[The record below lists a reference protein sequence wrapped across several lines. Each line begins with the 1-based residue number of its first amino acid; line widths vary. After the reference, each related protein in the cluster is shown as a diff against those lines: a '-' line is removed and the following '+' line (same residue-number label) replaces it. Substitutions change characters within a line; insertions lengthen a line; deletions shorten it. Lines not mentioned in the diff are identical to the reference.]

1 MRGVASRSQEMERRS
16 LSAHQAA
23 EPLNLLNDR
32 EEFHMRGTTTRRT
45 NRRIATAFLLVA
57 VASSL
62 VLQTQNVPTT
72 HAASREPV
80 RARHGIVA
88 STNEIA
94 SHVGVDIMKR
104 GGNAVDAAIAV
115 AFALAVTHPAAGNLG
130 GGGFMMIRLNDG
142 RTTAIDY
149 REMAPAAATRNIYLD
164 KNGKVIEGEGGS
176 IEGYRAAGVPGTV
189 RGMELA
195 LKKYGSGKMS
205 WAQLIE
211 PARRLAANGFNVT
224 YTLSRSLRG
233 SREYLSKYPETKR
246 IYLNNGKFHNEG
258 DVFVQPD
265 LAATFARLQQRG
277 PNEFYTGQTAQL
289 IAADMKRNNGLL
301 TLDDLRGYVAKERQ
315 PLRGN
320 YRGYEVISMPPPSSG
335 GAVLIEMLN
344 ILEGYD
350 FKKMDWAS
358 SNRYHLMTEAM
369 RRAFADRAEYMGDTD
384 FAKVPLAGLVDKR
397 YAAQLRN
404 TIDPERASSSE
415 QVKAG
420 KPVGYESDETT
431 HFTVVDADG
440 NAVANTYTLNN
451 SYGSAVVAKGTG
463 LIMNDEMDDFAAKP
477 GTPNLYGLIQGERN
491 AVAPRKRPLSAM
503 TPTFVLR
510 KDGSLWFTVGSPGGP
525 TIINTVLDVITNV
538 IDYGMNIQ
546 QAIDAPRIHHQWLP
560 DELVFE
566 PYGLSG
572 DTQNALTARGHKLAK
587 PRYLGD
593 AEGIMIEEKTGVRLG
608 ATDPRR
614 SDGLAVG
621 Y

>member
-1 MRGVASRSQEMERRS
+1 MKKMRPKLFMATRS
-16 LSAHQAA
+16 LLLISLIAVFCSTQIP
-23 EPLNLLNDR
+23 PL
-32 EEFHMRGTTTRRT
+32 
-45 NRRIATAFLLVA
+45 FLQ
-57 VASSL
+57 SS
-62 VLQTQNVPTT
+62 VKT

-94 SHVGVDIMKR
+94 SKVGVDIMKR

-130 GGGFMMIRLNDG
+130 GGGFMMIRLKDG

-149 REMAPAAATRNIYLD
+149 REMAPAAAARNIYLD
-164 KNGKVIEGEGGS
+164 QNGKVLEGEGGS

-195 LKKYGSGKMS
+195 LKKYGSGKLT

-211 PARRLAANGFNVT
+211 PARNLAMGFTVT
-224 YTLSRSLRG
+224 YTLARSLRG
-233 SREYLSKYPETKR
+233 NREYLSKYAETKR
-246 IYLNNGKFHNEG
+246 IYLNGGKFYNEG
-258 DVFVQPD
+258 DMFHQPD

-277 PNEFYTGQTAQL
+277 PNEFYEGQTARL
-289 IAADMKRNNGLL
+289 IVDDLKRHNGLMTMADM
-301 TLDDLRGYVAKERQ
+301 RGYVAKERET
-315 PLRGN
+315 LRGN
-320 YRGYEVISMPPPSSG
+320 YRGYEIVSMPPPSSG

-358 SNRYHLMTEAM
+358 SDRYHLMTEAM

-384 FAKVPLAGLVDKR
+384 FVKVPIAGLTDKK

-404 TIDPERASSSE
+404 TINPARASSSE

-420 KPVGYESDETT
+420 KPVGYESEETT
-431 HFTVVDADG
+431 HFTVVDTEG

-572 DTQNALTARGHKLAK
+572 DTQNALLARGHKFAK

-593 AEGIMIEEKTGVRLG
+593 AEGIMIEEKTGMRLG

>member
-1 MRGVASRSQEMERRS
+1 MMRVTRT
-16 LSAHQAA
+16 
-23 EPLNLLNDR
+23 
-32 EEFHMRGTTTRRT
+32 RGTIRLITTA
-45 NRRIATAFLLVA
+45 ILSVAITA
-57 VASSL
+57 SL
-62 VLQTQNVPTT
+62 TFQPDHGITT

-80 RARHGIVA
+80 RARHGVVA
-88 STNEIA
+88 ATNEIA
-94 SHVGVDIMKR
+94 SNVGVDIMKR

-130 GGGFMMIRLNDG
+130 GGGFMMIRLKDG

-164 KNGKVIEGEGGS
+164 QNGNVIEGEGGS

-195 LKKYGSGKMS
+195 LKKYGSGKLT
-205 WAQLIE
+205 WTQLIE
-211 PARRLAANGFNVT
+211 PARRLAANGFTVN
-224 YTLSRSLRG
+224 YNLSRSLRG
-233 SREYLSKYPETKR
+233 SREYLSKYAETKR
-246 IYLNNGKFHNEG
+246 IYLNNGKFYNEG

-289 IAADMKRNNGLL
+289 IAADMKRHQGLL

-358 SNRYHLMTEAM
+358 SERYHLMTEAM

-384 FAKVPLAGLVDKR
+384 FAKVPIAGLIDKK
-397 YAAQLRN
+397 YAAQLRT
-404 TIDPERASSSE
+404 TINPERASSSE

-420 KPVGYESDETT
+420 KPVGYESEETT
-431 HFTVVDADG
+431 HFTVVDTDG

-477 GTPNLYGLIQGERN
+477 GTANLYGLIQGERN

-572 DTQNALTARGHKLAK
+572 DTQNALIARGHKLAK

-593 AEGIMIEEKTGVRLG
+593 AEGIMIEEKTGMRLG

>member
-1 MRGVASRSQEMERRS
+1 MRVTRVRETLRLIMTAILAVAITAS
-16 LSAHQAA
+16 LSFQPQHG
-23 EPLNLLNDR
+23 N
-32 EEFHMRGTTTRRT
+32 TTR
-45 NRRIATAFLLVA
+45 
-57 VASSL
+57 
-62 VLQTQNVPTT
+62 
-72 HAASREPV
+72 AASREPV
-80 RARHGIVA
+80 RARHGVVA

-94 SHVGVDIMKR
+94 SNVGVDIMKR

-130 GGGFMMIRLNDG
+130 GGGFMMIRLRDG
-142 RTTAIDY
+142 RATAIDY
-149 REMAPAAATRNIYLD
+149 REMAPAAATHNIYLD
-164 KNGKVIEGEGGS
+164 KDGNVIEGEGGS

-195 LKKYGSGKMS
+195 LKKYGSGKMTWS
-205 WAQLIE
+205 QLIE
-211 PARRLAANGFNVT
+211 PARRLAANGFRVN
-224 YTLSRSLRG
+224 YTLARGLRG
-233 SREYLSKYPETKR
+233 NREYLSKYAETKR
-246 IYLNNGKFHNEG
+246 IYLNNGKFYNEG

-265 LAATFARLQQRG
+265 LAATFARLQRRG

-289 IAADMKRNNGLL
+289 IAADMKRHNGLL

-358 SNRYHLMTEAM
+358 SDRYHLMTEAM

-384 FAKVPLAGLVDKR
+384 FVKVPIAGLIDKK
-397 YAAQLRN
+397 YATQLRN
-404 TIDPERASSSE
+404 GINPERASTSE

-420 KPVGYESDETT
+420 KPLGYESEETT
-431 HFTVVDADG
+431 HFTVVDAEG

-451 SYGSAVVAKGTG
+451 SFGSAVVAKGTG

-593 AEGIMIEEKTGVRLG
+593 AEGIMIEEKTGMRLG

>member
-1 MRGVASRSQEMERRS
+1 
-16 LSAHQAA
+16 
-23 EPLNLLNDR
+23 
-32 EEFHMRGTTTRRT
+32 
-45 NRRIATAFLLVA
+45 
-57 VASSL
+57 
-62 VLQTQNVPTT
+62 
-72 HAASREPV
+72 
-80 RARHGIVA
+80 
-88 STNEIA
+88 
-94 SHVGVDIMKR
+94 MKR

-130 GGGFMMIRLNDG
+130 GGGFMMIRLKDG

-149 REMAPAAATRNIYLD
+149 REMAPAAATHNIYLD
-164 KNGKVIEGEGGS
+164 KNGNVIQGEGGS

-195 LKKYGSGKMS
+195 LKKYGSGKLS
-205 WAQLIE
+205 WSQLIE
-211 PARRLAANGFNVT
+211 PARRLAADGFTVT
-224 YTLSRSLRG
+224 RTLARSLRG
-233 SREYLSKYPETKR
+233 RREITQGTETVEEDRYYLATYPETKR
-246 IYLNNGKFHNEG
+246 IYLNNGKLYNEG
-258 DVFVQPD
+258 DLFRQPD
-265 LAATFARLQQRG
+265 LAATFGRLQRGG
-277 PNEFYTGQTAQL
+277 PNEFYEGQTARM
-289 IAADMKRNNGLL
+289 IADDMQRHNGLI
-301 TLDDLRGYVAKERQ
+301 TMVDMRGYVAKERA

-350 FKKMDWAS
+350 LKKMDAAS
-358 SNRYHLMTEAM
+358 SDRYHLMTEAM

-384 FAKVPLAGLVDKR
+384 FVKVPIAGLTDKK
-397 YAAQLRN
+397 YAAQLRS
-404 TIDPERASSSE
+404 TINNDHASTSE

-420 KPVGYESDETT
+420 KPLGYESEETT
-431 HFTVVDADG
+431 HFTVVDEDG

-463 LIMNDEMDDFAAKP
+463 IIMNDEMDDFAAKP

-525 TIINTVLDVITNV
+525 TIINTVFDVITNV
-538 IDYGMNIQ
+538 IDFNMNIQ

-560 DELVFE
+560 DELVYE

-572 DTQNALTARGHKLAK
+572 DTQKALTARGHKLGKK

-593 AEGIMIEEKTGVRLG
+593 CEGIMIEEKTGVRLG

>member
-1 MRGVASRSQEMERRS
+1 MKTMACHHLRLISTVLCLAVLTPVLFR
-16 LSAHQAA
+16 A
-23 EPLNLLNDR
+23 PLQS
-32 EEFHMRGTTTRRT
+32 TT
-45 NRRIATAFLLVA
+45 L
-57 VASSL
+57 
-62 VLQTQNVPTT
+62 
-72 HAASREPV
+72 AASREPV
-80 RARHGIVA
+80 RARHGVVA
-88 STNEIA
+88 STNEVA
-94 SHVGVDIMKR
+94 SRVGVDIMKR

-130 GGGFMMIRLNDG
+130 GGGFMMIRLKDG

-149 REMAPAAATRNIYLD
+149 REMAPAAATHDIYLD
-164 KNGKVIEGEGGS
+164 KHGNVIKGEGGS
-176 IEGYRAAGVPGTV
+176 VEGYRAAGVPGTV

-195 LKKYGSGKMS
+195 LKKYGSGKLS
-205 WAQLIE
+205 WAQLVE
-211 PARRLAANGFNVT
+211 PARRLAANGFTVT
-224 YTLSRSLRG
+224 RTLARSLRG
-233 SREYLSKYPETKR
+233 KREVIQGGETVEEDRYYLATYPETKR
-246 IYLNNGKFHNEG
+246 IYLNNGKLYNEG
-258 DVFVQPD
+258 DLFRQPD
-265 LAATFARLQQRG
+265 LAATFARLQHGG
-277 PNEFYTGQTAQL
+277 PNEFYEGQTARM
-289 IAADMKRNNGLL
+289 IADDMKRNNGLI
-301 TLDDLRGYVAKERQ
+301 TMADMHGYVAKERA
-315 PLRGN
+315 PLHGN
-320 YRGYEVISMPPPSSG
+320 YRGYEIISMPPPSSG

-350 FKKMDWAS
+350 LKKMDAAS
-358 SNRYHLMTEAM
+358 SDRYHLMTESM

-384 FAKVPLAGLVDKR
+384 FVKVPIAGLIDKK
-397 YAAQLRN
+397 YAAQLRS
-404 TIDPERASSSE
+404 TINPDHASTSE

-420 KPVGYESDETT
+420 KPLGYESEETT

-463 LIMNDEMDDFAAKP
+463 IIMNDEMDDFAVKP

-538 IDYGMNIQ
+538 IDFNMNIQ

-560 DELVFE
+560 DELVYE

-572 DTQNALTARGHKLAK
+572 DTQKSLTTRGHKLVKK

-593 AEGIMIEEKTGVRLG
+593 CEGIMIEEETGMRLG

-621 Y
+621 W

>member
-1 MRGVASRSQEMERRS
+1 MKAGSSRIIRLLLLTSLAFALCSTQLAPLPGVQQS
-16 LSAHQAA
+16 
-23 EPLNLLNDR
+23 
-32 EEFHMRGTTTRRT
+32 TTT
-45 NRRIATAFLLVA
+45 L
-57 VASSL
+57 
-62 VLQTQNVPTT
+62 
-72 HAASREPV
+72 AASREPV

-94 SHVGVDIMKR
+94 SKVGVDIMKR

-130 GGGFMMIRLNDG
+130 GGGFMMIRLKDG

-149 REMAPAAATRNIYLD
+149 REMAPAAATHNIYLD
-164 KNGKVIEGEGGS
+164 KDGKVLEGEGGS
-176 IEGYRAAGVPGTV
+176 VEGYRAAGVPGTV

-195 LKKYGSGKMS
+195 LKKYGSHRLT
-205 WAQLIE
+205 WTQLIE
-211 PARRLAANGFNVT
+211 PARALAANGFTVT
-224 YTLSRSLRG
+224 YTLARSLRG
-233 SREYLSKYPETKR
+233 SREYLSKYTETKR
-246 IYLNNGKFHNEG
+246 IYLNDGRFYNEG
-258 DVFVQPD
+258 DVFRQPD

-277 PNEFYTGQTAQL
+277 PNEFYEGQTARL
-289 IAADMKRNNGLL
+289 IVDDLKRHNGLMTMADM
-301 TLDDLRGYVAKERQ
+301 RGYVAKERETM
-315 PLRGN
+315 RGN
-320 YRGYEVISMPPPSSG
+320 YRGYEIVSMPPPSSG

-358 SNRYHLMTEAM
+358 SDRYHLMTEAM

-384 FAKVPLAGLVDKR
+384 FVKVPIAGLIDKK
-397 YAAQLRN
+397 YAAQLRE
-404 TIDPERASSSE
+404 TINPASASSSE

-420 KPVGYESDETT
+420 KPVGYESEETT
-431 HFTVVDADG
+431 HFTVVDAEG

-463 LIMNDEMDDFAAKP
+463 LLMNDEMDDFAAKP

-538 IDYGMNIQ
+538 IDYNMNIQ

-572 DTQNALTARGHKLAK
+572 DTQNALLARGHKLAK

-593 AEGIMIEEKTGVRLG
+593 AEGIMIEEKTGMRLG